1 MVSSGK
7 ELNDRHNNLSQNL
20 AKLFKMVQYFLMLYD
35 RPYMREP
42 EIPSSAHQTS
52 AIKILMALTIGVFAL
67 QQLFNVLFPSPY
79 LPGTENA
86 FMAQWFALSGEN
98 IRSFKIWTLFTYCFL
113 HSTQSFMH
121 IIGNMLGLY
130 FIGRILEPYLG
141 RQKFLILY
149 FSGAIFGGLL
159 YVILHFNS
167 MTVVVGASAAV
178 FALMTVFC
186 KIHPDRP
193 ITLLLFFILPVTIK
207 PRYLLLGSSIISVLG
222 LLFYELPNR
231 SNMAHSAHLGGIF
244 LGVLFY
250 RTVIQAKSLFSM
262 FGIDTVKISPP
273 DWLKH
278 RQKNRTNNL
287 NYSVNRAPR
296 NELQKE
302 VDRILDKINTSGFGS
317 LTDMEKT
324 TLERAKDYLSK

>member
-1 MVSSGK
+1 
-7 ELNDRHNNLSQNL
+7 
-20 AKLFKMVQYFLMLYD
+20 MLYD

-42 EIPSSAHQTS
+42 QKPTS
-52 AIKILMALTIGVFAL
+52 AQHKSAVTVLMALTIGVFAL

-98 IRSFKIWTLFTYCFL
+98 FRSFKVWTLFTYCFL
-113 HSTQSFMH
+113 HSTQGFMH

-130 FIGRILEPYLG
+130 FIGRILEPQLG
-141 RQKFLILY
+141 REKFLILY
-149 FSGAIFGGLL
+149 FAGALFGGLL
-159 YVILHFNS
+159 YLIIHFSS

-193 ITLLLFFILPVTIK
+193 ITLLLFFVLPVTIK
-207 PRYLLLGSSIISVLG
+207 PRYLLLGSSVISVLG

-231 SNMAHSAHLGGIF
+231 SNMAHSAHLGGIL

-250 RTVIQAKSLFSM
+250 RTMVQANSPFSM

-273 DWLKH
+273 DWMK
-278 RQKNRTNNL
+278 RRKKDPSNNL
-287 NYSVNRAPR
+287 SYSVNRASR

-302 VDRILDKINTSGFGS
+302 IDRILDKINTSGFGS
-317 LTDMEKT
+317 LNDMEKA
-324 TLERAKDYLSK
+324 TLERAKDLLSK